1 MRTTIDIDGRLLLQ
15 AMRNYGAHTKKA
27 TVETELQLLLQI
39 YAQTGIRRLRGKVA
53 WEGDLKQSR
62 NGRVRS

>member
-1 MRTTIDIDGRLLLQ
+1 
-15 AMRNYGAHTKKA
+15 MRNYGAHTKKA